1 MAGCMGCPGA
11 AAELGCKAVSR
22 GAGLGVE
29 AAVES
34 ALQLEQIDRRLNRL
48 GCLYRVLRCIDPQIN
63 DNIRGK
69 PMLYNESLYQE
80 LSPEAKPTAP
90 QPSVAVANPNPSS
103 LPPLQDHFGRTN
115 DKEHKTETEKSNL
128 RCTYCMPE
136 EGV

>member
-48 GCLYRVLRCIDPQIN
+48 GCLFRVLRCIDPQIN

-80 LSPEAKPTAP
+80 LSHEAKLF
-90 QPSVAVANPNPSS
+90 VLLLFVVVVFLFFFS
-103 LPPLQDHFGRTN
+103 LPPLQEQYRSTFDYVRIAV
-115 DKEHKTETEKSNL
+115 TEKCNL
-128 RCTYCMPE
+128 RCTYCM
-136 EGV
+136 